1 MNDLENADL
10 GFMTSWSSKSKVKAD
25 LKSQHVGYYMWWVET
40 MALPI
45 TVWSQRTSSTPER
58 SLKAS
63 NKLA

>member
-1 MNDLENADL
+1 MN
-10 GFMTSWSSKSKVKAD
+10 
-25 LKSQHVGYYMWWVET
+25 SQHVDYYMWWVET